1 MCVTQDCS
9 PEGLAKRQA
18 LLFFEQGWG
27 RLAQLPRALKSR
39 AELTFRAFAEREL
52 LGLNGHWYPGKPKDA
67 TEAQA

>member
-1 MCVTQDCS
+1 M
-9 PEGLAKRQA
+9 
-18 LLFFEQGWG
+18 
-27 RLAQLPRALKSR
+27 AQLPRALKSR